1 MKTSRVTRWILP
13 ILAAVAF
20 CVGTGA
26 AQAAL
31 SEGFN
36 GTGWGSSYG
45 TYTVNGWVLTSVFR
59 ETSNKYEGAA
69 AIRFSSTGSR
79 SIVSPENAA
88 GIGTVSFWHRRWSAS
103 DGTVNFSVYVSSDGS
118 TWGTAIATGSSTS
131 DTYTQFSQAVNDA
144 AAKYVRIEVTSGKRW
159 LVDLAEVSDG
169 PSGPAAP
176 SVETAAASGI
186 DTTSATANGDV
197 TDDGGDTV
205 TERGV
210 CYKTTSGVTIADNPL
225 AAAAGGTGEFSVDLS
240 GLDINQI
247 YYFRAYAENGVDTT
261 LAANELNFTTLAN
274 VPAAPTVDNPTATT
288 LDVAVNANGNPA
300 STEFAIQRTSDSQYL
315 QADGTFG
322 ASEDWQTATEWDTTA
337 ATGLSPETEYF
348 FQVKARNGASVET
361 AFGTAASAST
371 TAAATGIWINPMS
384 AGTPMGSYYLGD
396 VLGEWFVNFEI
407 GQENWNYAQIGL
419 GTALDGT
426 GYSWG
431 EAGWYQDGDWPN
443 KRVRRNLSGF
453 QFTSAANYYVICQA
467 KANAEDDYTSKSG
480 NDWGNSTLYPPAD
493 LASAYFAVS
502 ALNDAADP
510 SAEPNDADPTG
521 ALDLNWTPNAQS
533 HNVMVVRKAAA
544 AAWTEP
550 APGTTYSVS
559 DSLGDGTVVYVG
571 SGTSATDSGLTEDST
586 YDYKFYS
593 VNNGYYAAGVTAQG
607 ETLPCEPDAPTGL
620 YASETNETSFVAAWT
635 ASDRATGYRLDVSTE
650 EQFGVSSYAADLFI
664 SEYIEGTSNNK
675 AVEIFNGTASAVD
688 LSAGGYTLRV
698 YANGGASPATINL
711 TGTVAPGGVHVV
723 AHSSANAAI
732 LAQADQTTGSLT
744 HNGNDQIA
752 LAKSSVNID
761 VIGTIG
767 LNVTNLID
775 VTKVRKSAISQGVT
789 TYDVAEWTDY
799 AVDTT
804 SYLGSHDYAGGSTP
818 SFVAGYENLAVA
830 GTSQLVAG
838 LDDNTIY
845 YFRVRAEG
853 EGGCPSANSETASV
867 TTLESVG
874 GPQTIDFPAI
884 GDQVATNVVVLS
896 ATASSGLD
904 VAFAVLSGPADLD
917 EDGVTLTFTGAGE
930 VSVVASQAGGGG
942 WDPADPVTNTFGVT
956 KALATVT
963 LGDLAQAYDGTP
975 RAASVE
981 TAPEG
986 LTVDVTYDGEATV
999 PTDPGQYEVVATVVD
1014 DLYQGSDT
1022 ETLTV
1027 SVASPASF
1035 SGVSAGMDAV
1045 ELSFTPN
1052 AAGNPVVI
1060 VVNATGVFEDPS
1072 GAPVVGEALA
1082 GGTVLYVGT
1091 VSPQTHADL
1100 ESCTPYYYKAWSYV
1114 GGFYSDGLAG
1124 SANTDALAAPTGLG
1138 AVPDYTSFVASWDAS
1153 TGATGYRLD
1162 VSTEAD
1168 FQSSGNGGLFI
1179 SEVADPYDAANA
1191 KFVELYNASGAPID
1205 FGTSTWYIWR
1215 QANGGSWGNVQLSGT
1230 IAAGEAFVVAYS
1242 QTTYE
1247 NTFGEAADQYSGIIS
1262 GNGND
1267 GYFLVQGGDAM
1278 TMGTVVDAYGVID
1291 QDGTGYAWAYL
1302 DKNAVRNADV
1312 AEPSATWTASEWTL
1326 PAGTA
1331 NAAEMTPGAHVCTG
1345 DTTPSFVAGYEDLA
1359 VAGTSQIVSGL
1370 AEGVTYYFRVRAES
1384 AGCESA
1390 DSATASTTTLEH
1402 LALVLSQ
1409 TAVNVRE
1416 NGEGRFFVRLNKDPG
1431 ASLAVSVSRS
1441 AGDESIVLQ
1450 GRTNWAFNTNNWDTW
1465 QSVTLAQ
1472 GDDANVAGEAATF
1485 TVAMTGVDPVAV
1497 EAATLD
1503 DDLGENLAL
1512 ASGGTAASSTYP
1524 CRAALLIDGVHTVRT
1539 NYGYVVCTSVPPGTI
1554 TLDLKGTT
1562 AVSRV
1567 RLLVWDWTP
1576 LNHRYKIE
1584 SSLDGSAWT
1593 TLIDA
1598 SAEDHRGWED
1608 WIVDSVSARYLRF
1621 VGVSSTQID
1630 DAVSVAELEV
1640 YGTRAL
1646 PSLIE
1651 VSKAAVNVREAGEG
1665 RFFVRLTQ
1673 DPIVSTVVA
1682 VSRSAGSESLAV
1694 QNGAHWAFNSANWNI
1709 WQPVTLAQA
1718 ADANA
1723 VNEEAT
1729 FQVAMLGSEPQTV
1742 TATALDDDLGEN
1754 LALAAGGS
1762 GITGTYASR
1771 TALLIDGVHAVSTNY
1786 GHAMCSTTPKGT
1798 MTLDLKAVATVS
1810 RVRLLTWDWVNLG
1823 HRYALESSTD
1833 GVNWTPLADAT
1844 AADRN
1849 GWDDWAVADVE
1860 MRYLRFTAEATT
1872 QIQDALSVAELEVY
1886 GSRPL
1891 PELIEV
1897 SKPTVNVREGG
1908 EGRFFV
1914 RLAQNPGASTVVSVE
1929 RSAGSESIAIAS
1941 RTSWTFNSANWNIWQ
1956 PVTLTAAAD
1965 ENADNETA
1973 TIRIAMAGAAAATVA
1988 ATALDVDVGENL
2000 ALASGG
2006 ATIAGVRASRPGQ
2019 LIDGVHAVST
2029 NYGTAVWTTVPAG
2042 SITLD
2047 LQGARTVSRVRLL
2060 NWDWT
2065 QRSQRYVLESSL
2077 DGSTWTPLAD
2087 ASGSDR
2093 SGWDDWAV
2101 ADQSIR
2107 YLRLTAVTN
2116 SASTAVVVPE
2126 LEVYGSSAPVGRRA
2140 AVAPAGGS
2148 VVEESEPVA
2157 VLTSEGPED
2166 ETGWNALDGDD
2177 DTAWV
2182 GQKAGGGYLVVE
2194 YQPTLTLSGLEVD
2207 VTGASLADAQVLTSL
2222 DAQTWQPLPEDLE
2235 ANPVS
2240 LNFLWVVFP
2249 DDGSGAVPEVIEIRP
2264 NP

>member
-88 GIGTVSFWHRRWSAS
+88 GIGTVSFWHRRWSSS

-186 DTTSATANGDV
+186 GTTAATANGNV

-240 GLDINQI
+240 GLDVNQI

-337 ATGLSPETEYF
+337 ATGLTPETEYF
-348 FQVKARNGASVET
+348 FQVKARNGANVET
-361 AFGTAASAST
+361 AFGTVASAST

-607 ETLPCEPDAPTGL
+607 ETLPCEPDAPAGL

-838 LDDNTIY
+838 LDDNVTY

-1312 AEPSATWTASEWTL
+1312 AEPSATWTASEWAL

-1384 AGCESA
+1384 ANCASA
-1390 DSATASTTTLEH
+1390 DSTTANTTTLEH
-1402 LALVLSQ
+1402 LGVEISPE
-1409 TAVNVRE
+1409 TVNVRE
-1416 NGEGRFFVRLNKDPG
+1416 GGEGRFFLRLNQNPAG
-1431 ASLAVSVSRS
+1431 IVEVAVSHSS
-1441 AGDESIVLQ
+1441 GDESIAIQ
-1450 GRTNWAFNTNNWDTW
+1450 GGTTTLTFRTSDWSTW
-1465 QSVTLAQ
+1465 QAVTLTAPE
-1472 GDDANVAGEAATF
+1472 DENSASEEATF
-1485 TVAMTGVDPVAV
+1485 RVALAGADDVFA

-1503 DDLGENLAL
+1503 DEIGDNLA
-1512 ASGGTAASSTYP
+1512 S
-1524 CRAALLIDGVHTVRT
+1524 
-1539 NYGYVVCTSVPPGTI
+1539 
-1554 TLDLKGTT
+1554 
-1562 AVSRV
+1562 
-1567 RLLVWDWTP
+1567 
-1576 LNHRYKIE
+1576 
-1584 SSLDGSAWT
+1584 
-1593 TLIDA
+1593 
-1598 SAEDHRGWED
+1598 
-1608 WIVDSVSARYLRF
+1608 
-1621 VGVSSTQID
+1621 
-1630 DAVSVAELEV
+1630 
-1640 YGTRAL
+1640 
-1646 PSLIE
+1646 
-1651 VSKAAVNVREAGEG
+1651 AAVGATLTAWRGY
-1665 RFFVRLTQ
+1665 RL
-1673 DPIVSTVVA
+1673 
-1682 VSRSAGSESLAV
+1682 
-1694 QNGAHWAFNSANWNI
+1694 AH
-1709 WQPVTLAQA
+1709 
-1718 ADANA
+1718 
-1723 VNEEAT
+1723 
-1729 FQVAMLGSEPQTV
+1729 
-1742 TATALDDDLGEN
+1742 
-1754 LALAAGGS
+1754 
-1762 GITGTYASR
+1762 
-1771 TALLIDGVHAVSTNY
+1771 LIDGVHAVSTNY
-1786 GHAMCSTTPKGT
+1786 AFTTWTSVPPGAI
-1798 MTLDLKAVATVS
+1798 TLDLQATTVVS
-1810 RVRLLTWDWVNLG
+1810 RVRLLTWDWNYRNHQYVI
-1823 HRYALESSTD
+1823 ESSLNGSSWSTL
-1833 GVNWTPLADAT
+1833 VDAST
-1844 AADRN
+1844 GEHR
-1849 GWDDWAVADVE
+1849 GWEDWAIGDAQV
-1860 MRYLRFTAEATT
+1860 RYLRFTGLTNTVNAGFC
-1872 QIQDALSVAELEVY
+1872 VPELEVY
-1886 GSRPL
+1886 GARLQTPALEFSTDNVLVREAGEGRLFIRMTEVPEGNVAVNVDLGSGDADVALQGETTLTFKPSNYDTWQWVTLTAGADGNAANETGSLRISTVGAADQFVDVEVLDADIGENLALASGGTTIAGVRGYRLADAIDGVHAISTNYAFTTWTSVPPGTITLDMQAAMTVSRVRILTWDWNYRDHRYVIESSADGSSWATLADAGTGTHRGWEDYAVADASIRYLRFTGLTNSVNAGVCVPEIEVYGTRPL
-1891 PELIEV
+1891 PETIQL
-1897 SKPTVNVREGG
+1897 SKTSVNVREGG

-1914 RLAQNPGASTVVSVE
+1914 RLASAPAANVVVSVA
-1929 RSAGSESIAIAS
+1929 RTAGDESLVLAGGAS
-1941 RTSWTFNSANWNIWQ
+1941 LTFKPSNWSTWQ
-1956 PVTLTAAAD
+1956 KVTLTQAD
-1965 ENADNETA
+1965 DANADAETA
-1973 TIRIAMAGAAAATVA
+1973 TLEVSMPGVLPRTVSVA
-1988 ATALDVDVGENL
+1988 ALDDDVGDNL
-2000 ALASGG
+2000 ALAS
-2006 ATIAGVRASRPGQ
+2006 AGTTMTGRKAYYMGYV
-2019 LIDGVHAVST
+2019 IDGAHTTLNQYGYTIWT
-2029 NYGTAVWTTVPAG
+2029 NDPPGTM
-2042 SITLD
+2042 TLD
-2047 LQGARTVSRVRLL
+2047 LQAATTVSRVRVL

-2065 QRSQRYVLESSL
+2065 CRFHRYVVEGSA
-2077 DGSTWTPLAD
+2077 DGETWTSLAD

-2093 SGWDDWAV
+2093 QGWDDWAV
-2101 ADQSIR
+2101 ADETVR
-2107 YLRLTAVTN
+2107 YVRFTGLTNTYNTAVCI
-2116 SASTAVVVPE
+2116 SE
-2126 LEVYGSSAPVGRRA
+2126 LEVIGTRAAGRRSLQATVA
-2140 AVAPAGGS
+2140 A
-2148 VVEESEPVA
+2148 ESEPVA
-2157 VLTSEGPED
+2157 VLTSDGPAD
-2166 ETGWNALDGDD
+2166 ESGWNALDGDD
-2177 DTAWV
+2177 ATAWV

-2194 YQPTLTLSGLEVD
+2194 YAPTLTLSGLEVD
-2207 VTGASLADAQVLTSL
+2207 VAEGALAEAQVLTSL
-2222 DAQTWQPLPEDLE
+2222 DAEEWQPLPDDLE
-2235 ANPVS
+2235 ANPVA
-2240 LNFLWVVFP
+2240 LNFLWVIFP
-2249 DDGSGAVPEVIEIRP
+2249 DAGTDAVPAVLEIRP